1 MAQSYKKC
9 NVKTTISPKNCN
21 FDLAILVKNC
31 NFDIAI
37 FTKNCNFDLAIFT
50 KNCNFDLAVLANSRD
65 SVLQQ
70 EHQRVSVQIGKYIPD
85 CLLHYKIT
93 LIISDLVCVIL

>member
-31 NFDIAI
+31 NFDLAI
-37 FTKNCNFDLAIFT
+37 FTKNCNFDLAIFP
-50 KNCNFDLAVLANSRD
+50 KKCNFDLAVLANSRD

-70 EHQRVSVQIGKYIPD
+70 EHQRASVQIGKNIFIANF
-85 CLLHYKIT
+85 IT
-93 LIISDLVCVIL
+93 QIALIINNLVRIIR